1 MSLSEGDNLLLWCGW
16 WDAQTSDSV
25 ENPAGVSRARKVWSS
40 SPELETSNRPFYS
53 HHPSIS
59 LLSQSVM
66 GTWLDYW
73 GPNGSSFFSRLV
85 DWIRYTF
92 RQQRM
97 MGWPG
102 NQGSIHGFT
111 SQILT
116 EFYQYRQLFFLLR
129 HWVVYNPNPYHSH
142 QVFILS
148 GASLTSLLTSGVVQW
163 VNTHR
168 DEHT

>member
-1 MSLSEGDNLLLWCGW
+1 MFSSEGDNLLLWCGW

-53 HHPSIS
+53 HHPSIP

-73 GPNGSSFFSRLV
+73 GPTGSSFFSRLV

-92 RQQRM
+92 RRQRM
-97 MGWPG
+97 MGWLG
-102 NQGSIHGFT
+102 NQGLIQGFT
-111 SQILT
+111 SQILIPILPIQT
-116 EFYQYRQLFFLLR
+116 IFLGVKWESDYWFC
-129 HWVVYNPNPYHSH
+129 HWTRKSESWKYHCLGSLVKSKLSKNPW
-142 QVFILS
+142 IKT
-148 GASLTSLLTSGVVQW
+148 AS
-163 VNTHR
+163 
-168 DEHT
+168 